1 MDYGNHSKHETK
13 VSIHICSL
21 KVSKGLYQTPTF
33 MSNIINGEFII
44 LVIYVDDGIVIN
56 NKFNLIHYIIFSLK
70 EEFEIIHEGDLC
82 NLFLELRYFTIVNK
96 VGFCSF
102 KLNI

>member
-1 MDYGNHSKHETK
+1 
-13 VSIHICSL
+13 
-21 KVSKGLYQTPTF
+21 

-44 LVIYVDDGIVIN
+44 LVIYVDDGVVVN

-70 EEFEIIHEGDLC
+70 EEFEMINEGDLC
-82 NLFLELRYFTIVNK
+82 ILFLKLRYFTIVNK
-96 VGFCSF
+96 VEFCSF